1 VVVIVWYMDLQLHV
15 QSIHSSLENPT
26 EKRWNMVTHL
36 SIVFAMALMLL
47 VGILGYATFTGY
59 TQGEWR
65 IVRYAT
71 LIYWGCAWYVRISHI
86 NGITQLRRNRDR
98 RGRDRMVYGF
108 TTTCAISAYHH

>member
-1 VVVIVWYMDLQLHV
+1 MCHHNTFL
-15 QSIHSSLENPT
+15 IHSSLENPT
-26 EKRWNMVTHL
+26 EKRWNIVTHL

-65 IVRYAT
+65 IVRKAT

-86 NGITQLRRNRDR
+86 NGKQLR
-98 RGRDRMVYGF
+98 
-108 TTTCAISAYHH
+108 